1 MTTKNETKESVE
13 KVESKFTKQQL
24 LKSSRFSNR
33 IDALSLVVKD
43 GEELT
48 ITEVQKRLDEFMK
61 KSEVKK

>member
-24 LKSSRFSNR
+24 LKSTRFSNR